1 LINKTL
7 LLRTVFG
14 LTLLAGLIWYFD
26 PQQIILSLS
35 AVNIFWVAMAA
46 LLIIATTLLGAVN
59 LHLLINLEKNISFT
73 SFLPL
78 FWISWAIGLLVPG
91 QIGDMASI
99 AAQLHRRGIKL
110 STSVGRSVVDKLIS
124 LILMCIFAFWGFTL
138 LLPLS
143 ISIAWVCGT
152 IFILALGLWLF
163 KRIVSWISTKTGKL
177 AQFIVNTLRE
187 TAQVIVQQPQ
197 RISANTF
204 LTIIKIIMTGF
215 SYWCVFLALGYNN
228 IDPFGVIALVAI
240 SSLTAYIPISFNGIG
255 TAEVVGVLMFET
267 LGMIQADILTA
278 YLILRGLVILIAW
291 LPAGLWL
298 LLAQQRPH

>member
-99 AAQLHRRGIKL
+99 AAQLHRRGFKL

-124 LILMCIFAFWGFTL
+124 LILMCVFAFWGFTL